1 MEKKDDIYY
10 ISKVIDG
17 ETNYFSYLVERYK
30 DIVFSIALKILKNN
44 DDAEEAAQESFI
56 KAYRSL
62 HTYKAK
68 AKFSTWLF
76 RITYNTCISATRKKK
91 PENISLNDIQIRDEV
106 EEMDFEDIPEI
117 KREKYVKAALKKLPD
132 DEYTLILLY
141 YYKDETIESISN
153 ITGLTVSNVKIKL
166 YRARKKLYAI
176 LSEML
181 NKILL

>member
-30 DIVFSIALKILKNN
+30 DIVFSIALKILKNH